1 MMNNIATDSQIYAEQ
16 INEFYTL
23 EEAKEKYQTNEHF
36 PLRSESFEIIG
47 ICMEVHRILGRGFA
61 EIVYKD
67 AIEHE
72 LKLRNIPYEREKKYE
87 VAYKGIVLPYYFFA
101 DFIIN
106 NIIVEI
112 KAQRGVVEEQY
123 DQIINYLAISKLP
136 IGLLINFGE
145 NSLKFKRIIF

>member
-1 MMNNIATDSQIYAEQ
+1 LKLLVYAWRYIE
-16 INEFYTL
+16 YW
-23 EEAKEKYQTNEHF
+23 
-36 PLRSESFEIIG
+36 
-47 ICMEVHRILGRGFA
+47 GRGFA

-87 VAYKGIVLPYYFFA
+87 VAYKGIVLPHYFFA
-101 DFIIN
+101 DFVIN

-145 NSLKFKRIIF
+145 NSFKIQKNNILICESVAITISIK

>member
-1 MMNNIATDSQIYAEQ
+1 MKNNATDSQIYAEH

-23 EEAKEKYQTNEHF
+23 EEAKEKYHNNENF
-36 PLRSESFEIIG
+36 PFKNESFEIIG
-47 ICMEVHRILGRGFA
+47 IFMEVHRILGRGFA

-67 AIEHE
+67 AIEYE
-72 LKLRNIPYEREKKYE
+72 LKLRNILYQREKKYE
-87 VAYKGIVLPYYFFA
+87 VNYKGTILPHYFFA
-101 DFIIN
+101 DFVIN

-123 DQIINYLAISKLP
+123 DQIINYLAISKLS
-136 IGLLINFGE
+136 IGLLFNFGE